1 MFIAQLNMTFFFAPV
16 SEAQN
21 SLESFDSITRHPK
34 MTLIKP
40 VSWDSAE
47 AKATM
52 LAKSVG

>member
-1 MFIAQLNMTFFFAPV
+1 MTFFFAPV